1 MLQCKMMIIP
11 KGVKYVVG
19 VDEVGRGPLAGPV
32 TVAAVAVP
40 VKVWQKLP
48 RVRDSKQLSPKERG
62 KWKRELLTQKRQNK
76 LWCARASISNTKIDE
91 IGIARAVRRAIVLT
105 LTKLNLPPR
114 ECLVLLDGSL
124 VAPTLYPH
132 QKTII
137 RGDASE
143 TIIALASIWAK
154 VHRDAYLAILAKTY
168 PKYGFEV
175 HKGYGTAGHYQ
186 ALRRLG
192 LTPIHRRS
200 FLKNLA
206 Q

>member
-1 MLQCKMMIIP
+1 MQIP

-32 TVAAVAVP
+32 TVAAVCVP
-40 VKVWQKLP
+40 LGEWKKLP
-48 RVRDSKQLSPKERG
+48 RVRDSKQLSVKARS
-62 KWKRELLTQKRQNK
+62 KWKRELLTQKRRNK
-76 LWCARASISNTKIDE
+76 LWCARASISNAKIDE

-124 VAPTLYPH
+124 RAPALYPY

-137 RGDASE
+137 KGDTSE

-154 VHRDAYLAILAKTY
+154 VHRDAYLARLAKIY
-168 PKYGFEV
+168 PRYGFEV
-175 HKGYGTAGHYQ
+175 HKGYGTADHYR

-200 FLKNLA
+200 FLKKNG
-206 Q
+206 

>member
-1 MLQCKMMIIP
+1 MLIP
-11 KGVKYVVG
+11 KSVKYVVG

-32 TVAAVAVP
+32 TVAAVCVSL
-40 VKVWQKLP
+40 KVWQKLP
-48 RVRDSKQLSPKERG
+48 RVRDSKQLSLMNRQ
-62 KWKRELLTQKRQNK
+62 KWKRELLTQKNKGK

-91 IGIARAVRRAIVLT
+91 IGIVRAVRRAIALT
-105 LTKLNLPPR
+105 LTKLDLPPR

-124 VAPTLYPH
+124 YAPANYPH

-154 VHRDAYLAILAKTY
+154 VHRDAYLAHLAKTY
-168 PKYGFEV
+168 PQYGFEV
-175 HKGYGTAGHYQ
+175 HKGYGTALHYQ

-200 FLKNLA
+200 FLKKLA
-206 Q
+206 